1 MYILMRISSVT
12 LRGIFL
18 LLEFILCTQ
27 FNAACLMG
35 YVVGLQSDHLLG
47 KSGKIM
53 ESKGQK
59 DVGNQ

>member
-1 MYILMRISSVT
+1 MT